1 MARAN
6 PTRRRVDGALLAAA
20 RKSCG
25 VTQEQ
30 LARVLDV
37 RLATIS
43 ERENSGPVV
52 IAGNSV
58 TGGVPWEVWLA
69 WAMALGVPSDWRP
82 VETTPGATSTKT
94 PT

>member
-6 PTRRRVDGALLAAA
+6 PTRRRVDGATLALA
-20 RKSCG
+20 RKSKG

-43 ERENSGPVV
+43 ERENSGVAV
-52 IAGNSV
+52 GAV
-58 TGGVPWEVWLA
+58 GGVQWEIWLA
-69 WAMALGVPSDWRP
+69 WAMALGLPADWRP
-82 VETTPGATSTKT
+82 TSPATA
-94 PT
+94 PPPPDREPA

>member
-6 PTRRRVDGALLAAA
+6 PTRRRVDGAVLAAA
-20 RKSCG
+20 RRSRG

-43 ERENSGPVV
+43 DRENSGVV
-52 IAGNSV
+52 VVEGNSV

-69 WAMALGVPSDWRP
+69 WAMALGLPSDWQP
-82 VETTPGATSTKT
+82 PAPPPETPA
-94 PT
+94 